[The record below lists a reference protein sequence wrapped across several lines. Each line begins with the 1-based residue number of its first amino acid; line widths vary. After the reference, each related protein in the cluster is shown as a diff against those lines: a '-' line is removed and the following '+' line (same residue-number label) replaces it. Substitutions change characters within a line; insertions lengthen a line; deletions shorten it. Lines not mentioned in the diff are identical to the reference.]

1 MISKLQMQLHDYDWF
16 CLINGCPVCV
26 SSAGSFIP
34 DVINRDNYV
43 LNSMYR
49 AFQLPRVCGFQLN
62 TQYLMQHVVTNGFDY
77 LNDVNST
84 YREIL
89 QPKDIQYPAG
99 TPVSVQYYAEYFAKL
114 AERGFWVFDR
124 DIQYVEGDRFHLVA
138 WPEHPNNAAT
148 LNWRMYSEYSVSLKS
163 EILDFNNPASLVELN
178 LLDLFVE
185 DQLQIDGQIILEQ

>member
-62 TQYLMQHVVTNGFDY
+62 TQYLMQHVVTKGFDY

-114 AERGFWVFDR
+114 AERGF
-124 DIQYVEGDRFHLVA
+124 
-138 WPEHPNNAAT
+138 
-148 LNWRMYSEYSVSLKS
+148 
-163 EILDFNNPASLVELN
+163 
-178 LLDLFVE
+178 
-185 DQLQIDGQIILEQ
+185 